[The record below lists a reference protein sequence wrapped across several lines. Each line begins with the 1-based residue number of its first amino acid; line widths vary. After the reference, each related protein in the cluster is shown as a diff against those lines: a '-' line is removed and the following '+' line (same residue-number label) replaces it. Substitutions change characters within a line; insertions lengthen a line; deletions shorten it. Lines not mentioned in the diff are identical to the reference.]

1 VSSGLGSAKGGL
13 AVLIETRHP
22 EKCERL
28 VHCSRPGV
36 GFRIKNG
43 SRLMDRPQESEFRL
57 GDFQVQS
64 GEVVRDARLVWK
76 RSSPASFADRS
87 CMETTR
93 RFPDDA
99 FLKASVRRW
108 LE

>member
-1 VSSGLGSAKGGL
+1 VLPESSGLGSAKGRL
-13 AVLIETRHP
+13 AVLIETMHP

-28 VHCSRPGV
+28 VHYS
-36 GFRIKNG
+36 
-43 SRLMDRPQESEFRL
+43 RL

-64 GEVVRDARLVWK
+64 GEVIRDARLVWK
-76 RSSPASFADRS
+76 RPCPASFADRS
-87 CMETTR
+87 CMESAR
-93 RFPDDA
+93 RYPDAA